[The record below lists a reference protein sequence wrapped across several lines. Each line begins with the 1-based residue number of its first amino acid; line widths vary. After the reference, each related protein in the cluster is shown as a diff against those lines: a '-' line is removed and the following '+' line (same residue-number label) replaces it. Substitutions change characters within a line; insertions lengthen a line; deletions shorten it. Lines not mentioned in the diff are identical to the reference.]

1 MDFFTNFFVAAV
13 LAGTP
18 LLFGILGEIIN
29 EKSGHLNLG
38 VEGMM
43 SIGACAGFMMGY
55 KTDNLLLALIA
66 AFAAGMLGA
75 LIYAVLTVTFMADQN
90 VTGLTLTIFGIGLSN
105 FFGDFVR
112 EKTGATSLKLPAGI
126 LDSLGKVEIPLL
138 SDIPVLGKLFFN
150 YNIFVYLGIAAAILC
165 GIYLHRTKAGLN
177 IRAVGENPAAADAAG
192 LPVTRL
198 KYINLMLG
206 GGICGIGG
214 AYCSM
219 IICNGVWIS
228 NCVNGLGWI
237 AVALVI
243 FATWNPNKAIFA
255 ALVFGAFSVL
265 KYYVPKSVI
274 RIPDSIFDMVPFFM
288 TILVLIITSIRSSKE
303 NSQPQSC
310 GVNYFREER

>member
-1 MDFFTNFFVAAV
+1 
-13 LAGTP
+13 
-18 LLFGILGEIIN
+18 
-29 EKSGHLNLG
+29 
-38 VEGMM
+38 
-43 SIGACAGFMMGY
+43 
-55 KTDNLLLALIA
+55 
-66 AFAAGMLGA
+66 
-75 LIYAVLTVTFMADQN
+75 
-90 VTGLTLTIFGIGLSN
+90 
-105 FFGDFVR
+105 
-112 EKTGATSLKLPAGI
+112 
-126 LDSLGKVEIPLL
+126 
-138 SDIPVLGKLFFN
+138 
-150 YNIFVYLGIAAAILC
+150 
-165 GIYLHRTKAGLN
+165 
-177 IRAVGENPAAADAAG
+177 
-192 LPVTRL
+192 
-198 KYINLMLG
+198 
-206 GGICGIGG
+206 
-214 AYCSM
+214 M